1 MTSSISSSSSVI
13 SCAFPPVTSSI
24 HSVMS
29 DLLWVIGVGVID
41 PWMNLVFTMF
51 PLNFFTVIRWF
62 IILAAMHQ
70 SPQLFLFPLHIL
82 TAVLGLLLVAVWFLL
97 LLCVYIFF
105 LCVAIH
111 LPEGT

>member
-1 MTSSISSSSSVI
+1 
-13 SCAFPPVTSSI
+13 
-24 HSVMS
+24 MS

-51 PLNFFTVIRWF
+51 PLCFFTVIRWF

-70 SPQLFLFPLHIL
+70 SSQLFLSL
-82 TAVLGLLLVAVWFLL
+82 THRHGGIGIAAGGGMVLLL

-105 LCVAIH
+105 LCVAVH